1 MIAHEHRDEGEAM
14 YKSIDYIFRL
24 PRVYKRLIQVLV
36 DSTSLTLSFLL
47 AMLIKFEHWDQI
59 LDKEAWLAFF
69 MTLPVSIYYFVRLGF
84 YRAVIRYINQRALK
98 TIVQGLV
105 ATTVTLITASFALRA
120 PSPISIPVVFFLLA
134 FVSIGGIRYLLR
146 SAYRRASIK
155 NRSRVAI
162 YGAGAAG
169 AHLVNSLK
177 HSDQHVPVAFVD
189 DWRGMHGTHVEGL
202 EVYSPTQL
210 GKLINDYG
218 IERILLAIPS
228 ATRARRRAILSALEP
243 LMIPVQTVPGTADI
257 VAGRAKIN
265 DIRNV
270 TVEDLLGRDPV
281 PPQPSLMQAN
291 ILDKVVMVTGA
302 GGSIGSE
309 LSRQILLQQPR
320 QLLLLDVCEYALYR
334 VEQEI
339 KTLAERHH
347 LDISIKALLASV
359 QHRPRLTLLMRSFG
373 VQTLYHAAAY
383 KHVPMVEH
391 NMAEGIRNNV
401 FGTLKTAQAAIDCGV
416 ETFVLISTDKAVRPT
431 NVMGTTKRIAEL
443 ICQALSS
450 EQTKTRFCMVR
461 FGNVLGSS
469 GSVVPLFRRQIRDGG
484 PITVTHPN
492 ITRYFM
498 TIPEAAQLVIQA
510 GAMGDGGN
518 VFVLDMGEPIKIV
531 DLAKQ
536 MVRLSGLELITEDNP
551 EGDIAIHYSGLRP
564 GEKLYEELLIGS
576 DTTSTAHP
584 RIMTARDTHWKWPR
598 LEAYLRRLHNAVAKA
613 QYEIIRELLLE
624 APIAYH
630 PNHAISDLLWLQKR
644 IDTATPQPLETPVI
658 EEEKH
663 PVNESIATPL
673 CPLKLRSAQLN
684 LAAAAMAKDSHF

>member
-1 MIAHEHRDEGEAM
+1 MMHKLIHH
-14 YKSIDYIFRL
+14 IFRL
-24 PRVYKRLIQVLV
+24 PRIYKRLIQVLV
-36 DSTSLTLSFLL
+36 DSACLTLSFLF
-47 AMLIKFEHWDQI
+47 AMLIKYEHLSSV
-59 LDKEAWLAFF
+59 LDKNAWLAFF
-69 MTLPVSIYYFVRLGF
+69 ITLPIGIYYFVRLGF

-98 TIVQGLV
+98 TVLQGLA
-105 ATTVTLITASFALRA
+105 ATTVTLIAVNFILGS
-120 PSPISIPVVFFLLA
+120 PSPISVISVSLVFFLLA
-134 FVSIGGIRYLLR
+134 FVSVGGLRYLLR
-146 SAYRRASIK
+146 AAYRRASIK
-155 NRSRVAI
+155 SRIPVVI

-177 HSDQHVPVAFVD
+177 HSDQHAPVAFVD
-189 DWRGMHGTHVEGL
+189 DWRGMHGTQVEGL
-202 EVYSPTQL
+202 EVRAPEQI
-210 GKLINDYG
+210 GELINDYG
-218 IERILLAIPS
+218 VEQILLAIPS
-228 ATRARRRAILSALEP
+228 ATRARRRAILKALEP

-257 VAGRAKIN
+257 VTGRARIN

-281 PPQPSLMQAN
+281 PPQPLLMQAN
-291 ILDKVVMVTGA
+291 ILGKVVMVTGA

-309 LSRQILLQQPR
+309 LSRQILLQEPR

-334 VEQEI
+334 IEQEI
-339 KTLAERHH
+339 KALAEHHH
-347 LDISIKALLASV
+347 LDIPIKALLVSV
-359 QHRPRLTLLMRSFG
+359 QNRPRLTLLMRSFG

-391 NMAEGIRNNV
+391 NMVEGIRNNV
-401 FGTLKTAQAAIDCGV
+401 FGTLKTAQAAIECGV

-431 NVMGTTKRIAEL
+431 NVMGTTKRLAEL
-443 ICQALSS
+443 ICQALSG
-450 EQTKTRFCMVR
+450 EQAKTRFCMVR

-663 PVNESIATPL
+663 PVNESTATPL

>member
-1 MIAHEHRDEGEAM
+1 M

-47 AMLIKFEHWDQI
+47 AMLIKFEHWDKV
-59 LDKEAWLAFF
+59 LDRETWLAFF
-69 MTLPVSIYYFVRLGF
+69 ITLPISIYYFVRLGF

-105 ATTVTLITASFALRA
+105 ATTLTLIAVSFALGT
-120 PSPISIPVVFFLLA
+120 PSPITISVVFFLLA

-155 NRSRVAI
+155 NRTRVVI

-189 DWRGMHGTHVEGL
+189 DWRGMHGTNVEGL
-202 EVYSPTQL
+202 EVYSPAQV
-210 GKLINDYG
+210 GQLINDYG
-218 IERILLAIPS
+218 VEQILLAIPS
-228 ATRARRRAILSALEP
+228 ATRARRRAILNALEP

-257 VAGRAKIN
+257 VAGRARIN

-281 PPQPSLMQAN
+281 PPQPLLMQAN
-291 ILDKVVMVTGA
+291 ILGKVVMVTGA

-339 KTLAERHH
+339 KALAERHH
-347 LDISIKALLASV
+347 LDISIKALLVSV
-359 QHRPRLTLLMRSFG
+359 QHRPRLTLFMRSFG

-431 NVMGTTKRIAEL
+431 NVMGTTKRLAEL

-450 EQTKTRFCMVR
+450 EQVKTRFCMVR

-510 GAMGDGGN
+510 GAMGNGGN
-518 VFVLDMGEPIKIV
+518 VFVLDMGEPIKIA

-536 MVRLSGLELITEDNP
+536 MVRLSGLELITEDSAD
-551 EGDIAIHYSGLRP
+551 GDIAIHYSGLRP
-564 GEKLYEELLIGS
+564 GEKLYEELLVGTN
-576 DTTSTAHP
+576 TTSTAHP
-584 RIMTARDTHWKWPR
+584 RIMTAWETSWEWPR
-598 LEAYLRRLHNAVAKA
+598 LEEYLRRLHNAVAKVQHEA
-613 QYEIIRELLLE
+613 IRQLLLE

-630 PNHAISDLLWLQKR
+630 PNHPISDLLWLQQYGDAKTHQPNEAPVVDR
-644 IDTATPQPLETPVI
+644 ERHQVSQRAATPS
-658 EEEKH
+658 
-663 PVNESIATPL
+663 SIAPKVL
-673 CPLKLRSAQLN
+673 SAQLN
-684 LAAAAMAKDSHF
+684 LSTAALAKDSHF